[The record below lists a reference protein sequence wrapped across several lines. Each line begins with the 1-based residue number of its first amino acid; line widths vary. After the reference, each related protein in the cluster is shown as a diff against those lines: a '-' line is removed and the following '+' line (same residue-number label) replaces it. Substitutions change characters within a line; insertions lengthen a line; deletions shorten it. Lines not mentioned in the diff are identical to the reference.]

1 MFGENSPEK
10 TIDKQNKKAKE
21 LAIRIETLDQQEN
34 ELLKELKVTPQQ
46 LSAFITDSNNFS
58 EKNWQELK
66 QVREKL
72 DRKLS
77 TELENITDP
86 LKTQKAFKERKVDN
100 HWIFV
105 R

>member
-34 ELLKELKVTPQQ
+34 ELLKELKVTAQQ
-46 LSAFITDSNNFS
+46 LSAFITDSKNFS